1 MKNEQDK
8 SLLQVGKPFTITL
21 IKNERDRLKTLLE
34 KNGYHDIN
42 DHSISFLMD
51 SSLTNNSFSVQV
63 NIDLQTKSAVNKSTL
78 NEKINSVAS
87 AAHGTSMQLN
97 NSNDKVIQSTSLK
110 QSK

>member
-1 MKNEQDK
+1 
-8 SLLQVGKPFTITL
+8 
-21 IKNERDRLKTLLE
+21 LKTLLE

-63 NIDLQTKSAVNKSTL
+63 NINLQKKSTIDKNTS
-78 NEKINSVAS
+78 NEKMNPGVS
-87 AAHGTSMQLN
+87 AIDNTSTQLN
-97 NSNDKVIQSTSLK
+97 NSNDKVLQSTSLK